1 MAWSELMTG
10 GAVRETPLPDVGA
23 DLARNRALWTVVN
36 AQFTDE
42 DADRSW
48 AAEEVTWGLFQV
60 PERDLGVL
68 GDVAGLDVVELGCG
82 SAYLSAWL
90 ARQGARPVGV
100 DLTPAQLTTAR
111 RCQQRF
117 GLVFPLVEANA
128 EEVPLPDAGFDL
140 VVSEYGASLWC
151 DPQRWVAEAA
161 RLLRP
166 GGRLVFLTN
175 SVLAT
180 LCVPEEEG
188 FAQERLL
195 RPQRGLH
202 RVAWPG
208 GGVEFHPSHGEWIR
222 VLGANGFVVDALHE
236 LYAPADAETHEYY
249 AIATAQWARRWP
261 VEDLWAAHLT
271 VDSGA
276 PIG

>member
-23 DLARNRALWTVVN
+23 DLTRNRALWTVVN

-42 DADRSW
+42 DAGRSW

-249 AIATAQWARRWP
+249 AIATAQWAMRWP